1 MLIIKYTRRCREIVA
16 GFKNRSIME
25 RTYRLYFR
33 LILKGIA
40 GVSGLLL
47 CHLLRAV
54 YRSVKWTVKGI
65 RTHRTATIT
74 AVCVISAGL
83 NIWQLVHYKTER
95 LRVEEK
101 CDSLYTKSLET
112 KTFYD
117 MGYNDGLKYNY
128 NFRTSATTKKQ

>member
-1 MLIIKYTRRCREIVA
+1 MLIIKHTRRCREIVA
-16 GFKNRSIME
+16 GFKNKSIME

-47 CHLLRAV
+47 CQLVRAV
-54 YRSVKWTVKGI
+54 YRSIRWTVNGI
-65 RTHRTATIT
+65 RTHKTATIA
-74 AVCVISAGL
+74 AVCVMLAGL
-83 NIWQLVHYKTER
+83 NMWQLVYYKTER
-95 LRVEEK
+95 LRVEKK

-128 NFRTSATTKKQ
+128 NFRTATTKKQ